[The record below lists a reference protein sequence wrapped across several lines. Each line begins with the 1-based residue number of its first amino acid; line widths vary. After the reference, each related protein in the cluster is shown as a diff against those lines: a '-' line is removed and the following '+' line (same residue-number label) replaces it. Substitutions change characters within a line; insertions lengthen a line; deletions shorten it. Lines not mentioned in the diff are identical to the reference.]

1 MTRKEDKK
9 DVVLASEKGNQMK
22 GKIKVMKAADCYVKL
37 YGHKAYDAYV
47 KREAEI
53 DILMSDKRIKMST
66 IVRMREVNFRRMKE
80 AGAQRGMVVPDSIV
94 GMKRAA

>member
-1 MTRKEDKK
+1 M
-9 DVVLASEKGNQMK
+9 N
-22 GKIKVMKAADCYVKL
+22 GKIKVMKAADCYTKL
-37 YGHKAYDAYV
+37 YGHRAYDDYV

-53 DILMSDKRIKMST
+53 DILMKDKRIKMST